1 MRLILTV
8 DAVGLLVLQLLPTV
22 CGIQASLGL
31 IDPSTQTLFR
41 AIVPNPLDPSFIY
54 NTSSGE
60 IDVSVGEGLADTG
73 LVASDGS
80 RILTKIWGYGTPELG
95 YTWPG
100 RTFVQQSYETLN
112 VTWHNKIKASAG
124 YLLLGKNNS
133 YLGSPT
139 FDFSQTSVVDDSF
152 HWAYSLPGY
161 EGFTIEQHGT
171 PIVPHL
177 HGGHTDAPFD
187 GNPEY
192 FFGPEEVDWPYYQIE
207 GPRYT
212 GNTYMYDNSQPAATL
227 W

>member
-1 MRLILTV
+1 MRLILFCQ
-8 DAVGLLVLQLLPTV
+8 ALYLLLLQSAKIALAAEASPGLM
-22 CGIQASLGL
+22 
-31 IDPSTQTLFR
+31 DPSTQPVFQVV
-41 AIVPNPLDPSFIY
+41 VPNPLDPSFIY

-60 IDVSVGEGLADTG
+60 IDVSVGEGVAETG
-73 LVASDGS
+73 LVASDS
-80 RILTKIWGYGTPELG
+80 SPILTRVWGYGTPELG

-100 RTFVQQSYETLN
+100 RTFVQESYQTLN
-112 VTWHNKIKASAG
+112 VTWHNKIEVSAG
-124 YLLLGKNNS
+124 YLLSGKNNS
-133 YLGSPT
+133 HLGSLK

-161 EGFTIEQHGT
+161 EGFTIEEHGT

-192 FFGPEEVDWPYYQIE
+192 FFGPEVESGQQIQ
-207 GPRYT
+207 GPRYM
-212 GNTYMYDNSQPAATL
+212 GNKYVYENSQPAATL

>member
-1 MRLILTV
+1 MTKPILSFQASCLFLFQARKT
-8 DAVGLLVLQLLPTV
+8 AVAV
-22 CGIQASLGL
+22 QASLGL
-31 IDPSTQTLFR
+31 IDPVTQPLFQVV
-41 AIVPNPLDPSFIY
+41 VPNPLDPSFIY

-60 IDVSVGEGLADTG
+60 IDVSVGEGVVETG

-80 RILTKIWGYGTPELG
+80 SIPTKIWGYGSPELG

-100 RTFVQQSYETLN
+100 RTFVQKSFETLN
-112 VTWHNKIKASAG
+112 VKWHNKIEVSAG
-124 YLLLGKNNS
+124 YLLSGKDNS
-133 YLGSPT
+133 HLGSPT
-139 FDFSQTSVVDDSF
+139 FDFSKTSAVDDSF

-177 HGGHTDAPFD
+177 HGGHTDAAFD

-192 FFGPEEVDWPYYQIE
+192 FFGPEVESGQIQ
-207 GPRYT
+207 GPRYVSNKYT
-212 GNTYMYDNSQPAATL
+212 YDNTQPAATL